1 MRRELTWMIPA
12 LAIVAMEYCF
22 ALAIGFMVGFKFAL
36 PTVAYALLT
45 SVISVSTVILILI
58 ARLATYA
65 LAGEQH
71 PARRLW
77 ADAQLHAPWLISIG
91 CAFVLVGLQLAALTW
106 LKVMLPIAE
115 GFWADPLLA
124 VVEETLLRRDA
135 WIITHGLFGGA
146 TAGIDRLYVTW
157 MPIKF
162 ATLVLLILA
171 PISLARARSLL
182 SYFFIMA
189 AGSLGQYLLPS
200 GGPVFYE
207 RLGLGSRFRALPIE
221 PWVATT
227 RDYLWADYLHP
238 NGAIGGG
245 ISAMPSMHVAI
256 ALWVALTLRAYFK
269 RLQWL
274 GWAWFAA
281 ILIGSIHLGWHYA
294 LDGIAASLIAAIAW
308 RVAKQIVSYE
318 TPRSN
323 STFQAAPSQLEAE

>member
-1 MRRELTWMIPA
+1 
-12 LAIVAMEYCF
+12 
-22 ALAIGFMVGFKFAL
+22 
-36 PTVAYALLT
+36 
-45 SVISVSTVILILI
+45 
-58 ARLATYA
+58 
-65 LAGEQH
+65 
-71 PARRLW
+71 
-77 ADAQLHAPWLISIG
+77 
-91 CAFVLVGLQLAALTW
+91 
-106 LKVMLPIAE
+106 
-115 GFWADPLLA
+115 
-124 VVEETLLRRDA
+124 
-135 WIITHGLFGGA
+135 
-146 TAGIDRLYVTW
+146 
-157 MPIKF
+157 
-162 ATLVLLILA
+162 
-171 PISLARARSLL
+171 
-182 SYFFIMA
+182 
-189 AGSLGQYLLPS
+189 
-200 GGPVFYE
+200 
-207 RLGLGSRFRALPIE
+207 LGSRFRALPIE

-308 RVAKQIVSYE
+308 RVAKQIVSSE